1 MQEDMEFILK
11 DNEEK
16 NREIASLNLD
26 LTHQKLNN
34 ENVFKVI
41 SAANED
47 TQKYELQIQEKENAI

>member
-34 ENVFKVI
+34 ENAFKVI
-41 SAANED
+41 SAATED
-47 TQKYELQIQEKENAI
+47 T